1 MLEFANEFIKPSHF
15 RAMRKPMKIKSYK
28 NALMAI
34 SILASAILLGGV
46 LGCAKDRFHRSGFLS
61 NYSILKPHPTD
72 EGFFVY
78 TNPNKDLSDYSRF
91 YVQHVVV
98 VFSDES
104 IKRGV
109 DPTKINELS
118 EYLRNQIIH
127 ALEDKYILVG
137 FGQRQP
143 GTLAIGIA
151 ITDLKPMKENS
162 GGASMEFK
170 LVDYST
176 DEIVM
181 AGVISQTTS
190 ESANKSQWTPTR
202 TLFKKWASRLRTRLD
217 EIHTQQKP
225 QLVQ

>member
-1 MLEFANEFIKPSHF
+1 
-15 RAMRKPMKIKSYK
+15 MRKPIKIKSDK
-28 NALMAI
+28 NLFIAI
-34 SILASAILLGGV
+34 SILALGILLGGV
-46 LGCAKDRFHRSGFLS
+46 FGCAKDKFHRSGFLS
-61 NYSILKPHPTD
+61 DYSNLKPHPTD
-72 EGFFVY
+72 EGFYVY
-78 TNPNKDLSDYSRF
+78 TNPDKSLANYSRF

-118 EYLRNQIIH
+118 EYLRNQIIR
-127 ALEDKYILVG
+127 ALEDKYILTG

-151 ITDLKPMKENS
+151 ITDLKPAEENS

-176 DEIVM
+176 DEIIM

-190 ESANKSQWTPTR
+190 ESTSKSQWTPTR
-202 TLFKKWASRLRTRLD
+202 TLFQYWATRLRARLD
-217 EIHTQQKP
+217 EIHAPQNTQLIQ
-225 QLVQ
+225 